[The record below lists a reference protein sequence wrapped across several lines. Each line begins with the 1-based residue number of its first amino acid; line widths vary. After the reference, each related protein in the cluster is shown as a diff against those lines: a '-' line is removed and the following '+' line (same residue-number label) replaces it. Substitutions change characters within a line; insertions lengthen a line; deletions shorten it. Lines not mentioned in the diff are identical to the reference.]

1 MNNLVSFF
9 INLNRNGK
17 ILLISFFDSI
27 LMLFS
32 VFAAFILFNERF
44 VTFSTGPQISFLIS
58 LIVYFLFSYV
68 FKTYNVIHS
77 YFNYRGVFDIFKV
90 IFVSGIVIFLI
101 GILLDSNY
109 FFFNISYLI
118 NQFFL
123 FFLLACTT
131 RYLIRFI
138 SLKKNNSN
146 KKNNNVFI
154 FGAGIT
160 GLNFSE
166 LIYNT
171 ENLIGFIDD
180 DLRKVGGKLNN
191 SKVFSFK
198 EFEEYARN
206 IQVSKVYICTPS
218 ISSFHEN
225 EIIKRLKNI
234 RLNFKIISNNQFTQ
248 GIDENF
254 ELKKDIFENIE
265 LKENSLSK
273 KNILITGAAGTIGKE
288 LTYQLDKI
296 KPNKLI
302 LIDNNENS
310 ISNLELDLNLNEAIE
325 SKIEIKLIN
334 LCNLEILEEVFK
346 NEKIDVVFHAAAFK
360 HISLIEDNIKQSFY
374 NNIVSTLN
382 LINLSKRYSVKKFI
396 YISSDKAVNPINI
409 LGVCKRIGE
418 KLVKIA
424 SDDSLKTTSV
434 RFGNVI
440 SSSGSLIP
448 KIHHQIKFKN
458 EIHLTDKNATRYFMT
473 IKDAVNLV
481 IKSTEMKLN
490 GDVYVLNMGKPIKI
504 FDIAIKVLKSLDLKL
519 YDEKTGIGDVK
530 IKYSGLRK
538 GEKMHE
544 ELFFDN
550 SSEKTQNPNIMIE
563 KVIFN
568 EVPEIQY
575 TPEIE
580 KIIKNLS
587 DCESKKLR
595 KDLFNYI

>member
-1 MNNLVSFF
+1 MNNLINFF

-17 ILLISFFDSI
+17 ILLIYFLDSI
-27 LMLFS
+27 LMLVAVYIS
-32 VFAAFILFNERF
+32 FILYNDKFL
-44 VTFSTGPQISFLIS
+44 TFSAGPQTSFLIS
-58 LIVYFLFSYV
+58 IVIYFVFSYLL
-68 FKTYNVIHS
+68 KNYNVIHS
-77 YFNYRGVFDIFKV
+77 YFNYRGIFDIFK
-90 IFVSGIVIFLI
+90 ITILSGLTVFCLGLI
-101 GILLDSNY
+101 LNIGY

-123 FFLLACTT
+123 FFIFSCGL

-138 SLKKNNSN
+138 SLKKNKI
-146 KKNNNVFI
+146 KKKEDNVFI

-166 LIYNT
+166 LIYDS

-191 SKVFSFK
+191 LKVYSFK
-198 EFEEYARN
+198 QFEEYSKLHK
-206 IQVSKVYICTPS
+206 ITKVYICTPS
-218 ISSFHEN
+218 MSSFHEN

-234 RLNFKIISNNQFTQ
+234 TYNFKIISNNQL
-248 GIDENF
+248 IEHSDRNF
-254 ELKKDIFENIE
+254 QLKKDVFKSLEFQ
-265 LKENSLSK
+265 ENSLTG

-310 ISNLELDLNLNEAIE
+310 ISNLELDLNLNENLK

-334 LCNLEILEEVFK
+334 LCNFELLEEIFNK
-346 NEKIDVVFHAAAFK
+346 EKVDVIFHAAAFK
-360 HISLIEDNIKQSFY
+360 HVSLIENNIKQSFL
-374 NNIVSTLN
+374 NNILSTIN
-382 LINLSKRYSVKKFI
+382 LIKLSKKYFIKKMI

-418 KLVKIA
+418 KLIKLA
-424 SDDSLKTTSV
+424 NDKNFKTTSV

-458 EIHLTDKNATRYFMT
+458 EIHLTDKDATRYFMT

-481 IKSTEMKLN
+481 IKSTEMQLT
-490 GDVYVLNMGKPIKI
+490 GDVYVLNMGKPIRI
-504 FDIAIKVLKSLDLKL
+504 YDIAMKILKSLDLKA
-519 YDEKTGIGDVK
+519 YDEKTGVGSVK
-530 IKYSGLRK
+530 IKYTGLRD

-544 ELFFDN
+544 ELFYDN
-550 SSEKTQNPNIMIE
+550 SSEKTQNSNIMRE
-563 KVIFN
+563 KIIFQKISEN
-568 EVPEIQY
+568 EY
-575 TPEIE
+575 HNDIE
-580 KIIKNLS
+580 KIINNLG
-587 DCESKKLR
+587 EYEAQKLR
-595 KDLFNYI
+595 NRLFIYI